1 MFMTMRVVKTVKQP
15 LVVQQAHV
23 TAVAMY
29 NRRQYSS
36 PFIPGPV
43 YVDCSATGTCGSTH
57 STTSYGSGGT
67 YSQGYSAPVVSAPVV
82 SAPAVTASA
91 AIQVAAAPAVQ
102 YHVQQV
108 LHSNLTGLAYNLLAQ
123 QDLVQH
129 PATGLPARPA
139 MVRHQRLPALTA
151 QAKPQIA
158 QLVQLNRLTAHVCKA
173 EAPRLMPAH
182 RRQSSRVM
190 PARIQTRPVRRGG
203 FFHAFVL
210 I

>member
-1 MFMTMRVVKTVKQP
+1 VAAHIQRHLMVLAELIAKVIALLSFQPRLFQHQRLQP
-15 LVVQQAHV
+15 LLQIAQRVQH
-23 TAVAMY
+23 
-29 NRRQYSS
+29 
-36 PFIPGPV
+36 
-43 YVDCSATGTCGSTH
+43 
-57 STTSYGSGGT
+57 TSQTDHAYRH
-67 YSQGYSAPVVSAPVV
+67 Q
-82 SAPAVTASA
+82 APALVAHIQVHPLHMA
-91 AIQVAAAPAVQ
+91 VVAQLAIQVAAAPAVQ

-190 PARIQTRPVRRGG
+190 PARLHHLMVALTMADILPMITFLSGSK
-203 FFHAFVL
+203 
-210 I
+210 